1 MGEPLITPPA
11 ATCKDNGYDGRF
23 EQKVDDELTS
33 RTWLLSVFCIPPVAT
48 KINGPEKTK
57 QLF

>member
-1 MGEPLITPPA
+1 MTPPA
-11 ATCKDNGYDGRF
+11 APCKDNGYDGRF